1 MTKAKVRTVAL
12 SALAVAYVLFLFL
25 FEPRMEMWF
34 TNFLAQNRAMGNSG
48 AFICKAV
55 VFSCL
60 YYLIILLICKISGMK
75 REDFGLAFGN
85 VKRGI
90 RWIAFAIVYEI
101 SFELLDWKVLQNIP
115 TWYDDMPQFAS
126 GVLFQLPNAF
136 LEELVNRSIMIT
148 LLVGVF
154 CGRPFKSMDG
164 ANVWSKVAA
173 VAVTSILFGLA
184 HMHIT
189 IFPFRYDPNY
199 LQAILTGITGALL
212 GACYLRT
219 KSVYWCGIM
228 HFTINMTIHLF
239 ATAIIY
245 IYFGGVV
252 PS

>member
-1 MTKAKVRTVAL
+1 MTKSRIKTISL
-12 SALAVAYVLFLFL
+12 SVLAVAYVLFLFL
-25 FEPRMEMWF
+25 FEPRMEGWF
-34 TNFLAQNRAMGNSG
+34 VNFLAQNKAMGNSG

-75 REDFGLAFGN
+75 REDFGLTFGN
-85 VKRGI
+85 VKRGMI
-90 RWIAFAIVYEI
+90 WIAVAIVYQI
-101 SFELLDWKVLQNIP
+101 SFEFFDWKVLQNIP
-115 TWYDDMPQFAS
+115 TWYDDMPQFVS

-136 LEELVNRSIMIT
+136 LEELVARSIMIT

-173 VAVTSILFGLA
+173 VAVTSTLFGLL

-189 IFPFRYDPNY
+189 IFPFSYDPNY
-199 LQAILTGITGALL
+199 LLAILTGISGALL
-212 GACYLRT
+212 GACYIRT
-219 KSVYWCGIM
+219 KSVYWSSIM

-239 ATAIIY
+239 ATAVIY
-245 IYFGGVV
+245 IYYGGVI